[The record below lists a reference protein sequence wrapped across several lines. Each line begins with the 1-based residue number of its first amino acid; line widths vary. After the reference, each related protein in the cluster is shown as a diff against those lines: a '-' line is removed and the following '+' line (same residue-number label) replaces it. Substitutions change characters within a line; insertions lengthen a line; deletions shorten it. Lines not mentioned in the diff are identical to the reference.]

1 MVNDFIGK
9 LIADKYRIESLV
21 RESDSGDLYLGK
33 HDISGKP
40 LTIRIL
46 TPALAMDARW
56 SKRFL
61 DEARIAAALEHT
73 NILNLTDFGT
83 DSKGIV
89 YAIYEPIS
97 GETLNSVL
105 TGDTT
110 FEPMRAVNITKQI
123 AAAAVAAH
131 AQRAIHGTLSP
142 SNVFVENVD
151 GVETIKVLGFGS
163 DNMTVPRDADPR
175 YLAPEQCTNFPVA
188 DERSDVY
195 SLGVI
200 LYEMLAGEV
209 PYDGKT
215 AADVLAKQSE
225 PAPPMSAFRP
235 NLHAQVE
242 PIILSAMTREPEN
255 RYPSM
260 ADFAEDLELLSND
273 LGGTKA
279 AAAVAGGQNIW
290 QTAFIVLAGIVLLGG
305 ALIYFTMGK
314 KTDPT
319 TAALTI
325 DANSLP
331 VQPINPA
338 TGAQEDG
345 LVKMIGDTDAALM
358 LNSNSEMIPP
368 GTIPGGDGFNAWGGN
383 GPPIGAPPQVYTPPG
398 GQTVTVDPNDPSP
411 FMPSESGT
419 TIITYTIDP
428 NTGQCIQLPAGG
440 VIPCPAGAKT
450 QTKPAAT
457 PAPAATDAN
466 TAVKPTPTPA
476 PTPKQMATPPPKT
489 PKTTDKPKDKPA
501 VKTGQSGEAAE
512 LPLGR

>member
-9 LIADKYRIESLV
+9 LIADKYRIDSLL

-40 LTIRIL
+40 LTVRIL

-56 SKRFL
+56 AKRFL
-61 DEARIAAALEHT
+61 DEARNAAALEHP

-89 YAIYEPIS
+89 YAVYEPVS
-97 GETLNSVL
+97 GETLRSVL

-110 FEPMRAVNITKQI
+110 FDPARAVNITKQI
-123 AAAAVAAH
+123 ASAAVAAH
-131 AQRAIHGTLSP
+131 AKQAIHGTIAP
-142 SNVFVENVD
+142 SNIFVESVD

-200 LYEMLAGEV
+200 LYEMIAGEV
-209 PYDGKT
+209 PFDGKT
-215 AADVLAKQSE
+215 TADVLAKQNE

-235 NLHAQVE
+235 DLHAQIE
-242 PIILSAMTREPEN
+242 PIILSAMTREADN
-255 RYPSM
+255 RYQTM
-260 ADFAEDLELLSND
+260 ADFAEDLEHLAND
-273 LGGTKA
+273 LGGKKA
-279 AAAVAGGQNIW
+279 AAATASGQNIW

-319 TAALTI
+319 TAALVI

-345 LVKMIGDTDAALM
+345 LVKMIGDVNAEVLDPSKFDMTMMPSTLQ
-358 LNSNSEMIPP
+358 
-368 GTIPGGDGFNAWGGN
+368 GGDSYNPWANGGA
-383 GPPIGAPPQVYTPPG
+383 PPIGAPPQVYTPQG
-398 GQTVTVDPNDPSP
+398 GQTVTIDPNGGSP
-411 FMPSESGT
+411 FMDNFP
-419 TIITYTIDP
+419 
-428 NTGQCIQLPAGG
+428 GG
-440 VIPCPAGAKT
+440 VELRCKDMQTGLEVPCPSAT
-450 QTKPAAT
+450 PVEKPAVKPSPT
-457 PAPAATDAN
+457 PAKPGTDT
-466 TAVKPTPTPA
+466 TAQPTPTPTTA
-476 PTPKQMATPPPKT
+476 STPKPLATPPPR
-489 PKTTDKPKDKPA
+489 TDKPAAQPKTKPDKKPSGV
-501 VKTGQSGEAAE
+501 VKPGEE
-512 LPLGR
+512 